1 MRLLFTE
8 TASLVYEIESENGFD
23 NFGKNKE
30 MFDLSNYSAKS
41 KYYYDSNVLVVG
53 KIKDEMVHITGE
65 VFLGLKSKF
74 TQFLRAILVNIKKQ
88 NV

>member
-30 MFDLSNYSAKS
+30 MLDLSNYSAKS
-41 KYYYDSNVLVVG
+41 KYYYDSNVLAVG
-53 KIKDEMVHITGE
+53 KIKDEMVHIAGE
-65 VFLGLKSKF
+65 VFLGLKSNS
-74 TQFLRAILVNIKKQ
+74 ILKSDSS
-88 NV
+88 